1 MISREL
7 RNAGGCGIAS
17 VGLVVLLL
25 LVPML
30 SDPGVLAAVLVLVGF
45 IGGGL
50 WLAPRLLTSVK
61 WHRPVRLLPDPPPDH
76 WADIVRERVPI
87 TEDLRAE
94 DFEHLLKLI
103 QVFLTEKNIEGAGGF
118 DVTEEAAVTIAA
130 QACLLLIWRNTGMYP
145 GLRTIIVYPSATI
158 PKILDQRTGRFEE
171 FDTPIL
177 GQSWATG
184 VVILSWSSAEQGAF
198 DPRDGKNVVLHEF
211 AHQLDQETGD
221 ADGVPVGLPLSAVKP
236 WAEVMESR
244 FRQLKAAD
252 QQGRRTVL
260 DGYGATN
267 HAEFFAVATEAFF
280 EKPERLRHKKPDLYG
295 LLTEFYGV
303 DPAEGMRRMGDG
315 PGGESE

>member
-1 MISREL
+1 M
-7 RNAGGCGIAS
+7 A
-17 VGLVVLLL
+17 
-25 LVPML
+25 
-30 SDPGVLAAVLVLVGF
+30 SDPGALAALVVLVGF

-50 WLAPRLLTSVK
+50 WLAPRLLSSVK
-61 WHRPVRLLPDPPPDH
+61 WHRPIRLLPEPPPGH
-76 WADIVRERVPI
+76 WAAIVRERVPI
-87 TEDLRAE
+87 SQELRSD

-103 QVFLTEKNIEGAGGF
+103 QVFLAEKNIEGAGGF
-118 DVTEEAAVTIAA
+118 EVTEEAAVTIAA

-158 PKILDQRTGRFEE
+158 PTTHDPHTGHFEE
-171 FDTPIL
+171 SDTPIL
-177 GQSWATG
+177 GQSWGTG

-236 WAEVMESR
+236 WAEVMERR

-252 QQGRRTVL
+252 RKGNETVL

-267 HAEFFAVATEAFF
+267 YAEFFAVATEAFF

-303 DPAEGMRRMGDG
+303 DPAERMRSVGDG
-315 PGGESE
+315 LGVEG